1 MVVGRR
7 TSRRNASFCEN
18 RTRNEKHG
26 VQYPPSRDGIL
37 CGILFQDERLVLIM
51 IATPADSLL
60 FFSSCEQDLLSNR
73 NMSRYGD

>member
-1 MVVGRR
+1 
-7 TSRRNASFCEN
+7 
-18 RTRNEKHG
+18 

-60 FFSSCEQDLLSNR
+60 FF
-73 NMSRYGD
+73 RYGVYRQYLKLM